1 MKDPRIKIDRL
12 RQEKGWSLSQLARQ
26 IGISETA
33 VYNWYNENDSMPTVQ
48 VLCDACDVLW
58 ITLSELFSDSDTDK
72 LTAPQLECLD
82 ILGKLSE
89 KKQRLALEILR
100 ALAE

>member
-1 MKDPRIKIDRL
+1 
-12 RQEKGWSLSQLARQ
+12 
-26 IGISETA
+26 
-33 VYNWYNENDSMPTVQ
+33 MPTVQ
-48 VLCDACDVLW
+48 VLCDACDVLG